1 MLRSLVL
8 AMIRFYRT
16 AISPLTPS
24 SCRYIPTCSRYAM
37 EAIELHGL
45 GKGGWLAVR
54 RFLRCHPWGGHGVD
68 LVPPAHSQA
77 NHPTEGDVPPH
88 EVVGDL
94 SSSDPVSESGTP

>member
-1 MLRSLVL
+1 MLRTLVL

-45 GKGGWLAVR
+45 GRGGWLSLR

-68 LVPPAHSQA
+68 LVPPAHS
-77 NHPTEGDVPPH
+77 HPTPSLEEDTSPR
-88 EVVGDL
+88 EVAGEA
-94 SSSDPVSESGTP
+94 STRDPVSESGTP

>member
-1 MLRSLVL
+1 MLRTMVL

-37 EAIELHGL
+37 EAIEQHGL
-45 GKGGWLAVR
+45 GKGGWLSFR

-68 LVPPAHSQA
+68 LVPPANSQ
-77 NHPTEGDVPPH
+77 PSRPVEGDVSPSD
-88 EVVGDL
+88 VAGD
-94 SSSDPVSESGTP
+94 SSSRDSVSESGTP